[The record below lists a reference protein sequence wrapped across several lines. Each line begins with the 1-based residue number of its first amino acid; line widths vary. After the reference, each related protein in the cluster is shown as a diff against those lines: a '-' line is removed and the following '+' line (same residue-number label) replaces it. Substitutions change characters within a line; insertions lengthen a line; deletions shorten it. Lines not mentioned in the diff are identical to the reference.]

1 MLRLAA
7 IFTITILIFASY
19 DSAFALGGTQKAE
32 IKNPRLLNSFGESV
46 SQNVNTGQ
54 QVQISADVQN
64 KQDVAQPFVYIVQIT
79 DDRDVIYKITWF
91 SASLNPQQSFSPAIS
106 WTPVWPGAY
115 TAHIYVWD
123 SIKDANAIAQ
133 QNQIKITVS

>member
-7 IFTITILIFASY
+7 ILTIVVLIFASY
-19 DSAFALGGTQKAE
+19 DSAFGLDGTQKAE

-64 KQDVAQPFVYIVQIT
+64 NQTTTQSFVYIVQIT
-79 DDRDVIYKITWF
+79 DNHDVVYKLTWF

-106 WTPVWPGAY
+106 WTPVWPGSY
-115 TAHIYVWD
+115 VAHVYVWD
-123 SIKDANAIAQ
+123 SIKDANAIAPQ
-133 QNQIKITVS
+133 TELMIIVS